1 MSVLFNNPLLGAAG
15 QGPSADLGD
24 TIAQS
29 LRFSGSKLTG
39 STVSTS
45 TWTCS
50 FWIKFAVGDG
60 SGYIFS
66 AGNDA
71 GVSTNGNQLYM
82 NNDAESVR
90 GRLSFDNGIEMATRR
105 LRDPSAWY
113 HIVGNYNGSVLNYWV
128 NNESLD
134 TLSGVAG
141 TGHSGT
147 FVIGGTPNTPVASCW
162 DAIYLAEFNYLDGT
176 VLTPSSFGRTNDD
189 GVWVPESLSS
199 LTSDQYGADGFRL
212 QFNDSSNLGDDSAP
226 TGGNHSSANDFTAS
240 GFDTSLVGIFS
251 ANLVSSSGTWASGR
265 LPAQLFDT
273 STSTMAQVG
282 ATGATMTFTP
292 TTPINYQS
300 LHYFNHGATW
310 NLNSGT
316 TGGTAGSAGWQEI
329 DGSSGTLT
337 SLQFLN
343 SGGGAAAV
351 GAIAINGTATANIL
365 VDNTDNDVDFF
376 DTPTNNYAVLNPLN
390 IFDASVTYSK
400 ANLRANYG
408 GGGNRVV
415 FVDMPMDD
423 GKYYWECTLK
433 DQVEAWVGVITE
445 DYEKRQVTVFSDN
458 SDGWSYNMSGS
469 TDNQKNHNGSNSSSH
484 GATVA
489 GDTIGFLLDIPSGTL
504 KIEINGATQSNSE
517 FTNIPTNKRLFV
529 AFNIGGGSGN
539 VNMDWNFGQMPFLFE
554 PTGYQHVATN
564 SLPEPTIKN
573 GKDHFEAITWTGD
586 GNDNRD
592 ITTTESFQPDFVWIK
607 RRGSTLDHG
616 LFDSVR
622 GGNKILYSNLTIAED
637 TSSVN
642 IKQFNSDG
650 FRLGT
655 GAQVN
660 ASSETYVAWCWKAGG
675 TAVSNTDGTITSSVS
690 ANTDAGFSIV
700 SYTGNSTLGATIGHG
715 LSSAPE
721 WILTKNRDTAADW
734 AVYHVNQDATA
745 PEDKYMAL
753 NTTDGT
759 ATAVDRWNNT
769 APTSTVFTVG
779 DAVQTNGANDMIA
792 YCWHSVPGYSAFG
805 SYTGNNSTDGVFIHT
820 GMKPAWILIKR
831 VNNADHWAVYDTTRD
846 VNNPAFQIL
855 RPDVANAED
864 TTQPNND
871 LDILSN
877 GFKWRTN
884 DSRYNASEQYVYA
897 CFAEHP
903 FGGENAPP
911 ATAR

>member
-82 NNDAESVR
+82 NNDADSVR

-105 LRDPSAWY
+105 LRDPNAWY

-176 VLTPSSFGRTNDD
+176 VLTPSSFGRTNDS

-212 QFNDSSNLGDDSAP
+212 VFDSSANGGIGDDSAP

-329 DGSSGTLT
+329 DGNSGTLT

-351 GAIAINGTATANIL
+351 GAIAINL
-365 VDNTDNDVDFF
+365 
-376 DTPTNNYAVLNPLN
+376 
-390 IFDASVTYSK
+390 
-400 ANLRANYG
+400 
-408 GGGNRVV
+408 
-415 FVDMPMDD
+415 
-423 GKYYWECTLK
+423 
-433 DQVEAWVGVITE
+433 
-445 DYEKRQVTVFSDN
+445 
-458 SDGWSYNMSGS
+458 
-469 TDNQKNHNGSNSSSH
+469 
-484 GATVA
+484 
-489 GDTIGFLLDIPSGTL
+489 
-504 KIEINGATQSNSE
+504 
-517 FTNIPTNKRLFV
+517 
-529 AFNIGGGSGN
+529 
-539 VNMDWNFGQMPFLFE
+539 
-554 PTGYQHVATN
+554 
-564 SLPEPTIKN
+564 SL
-573 GKDHFEAITWTGD
+573 
-586 GNDNRD
+586 
-592 ITTTESFQPDFVWIK
+592 
-607 RRGSTLDHG
+607 
-616 LFDSVR
+616 
-622 GGNKILYSNLTIAED
+622 
-637 TSSVN
+637 
-642 IKQFNSDG
+642 
-650 FRLGT
+650 
-655 GAQVN
+655 
-660 ASSETYVAWCWKAGG
+660 
-675 TAVSNTDGTITSSVS
+675 
-690 ANTDAGFSIV
+690 
-700 SYTGNSTLGATIGHG
+700 
-715 LSSAPE
+715 
-721 WILTKNRDTAADW
+721 
-734 AVYHVNQDATA
+734 
-745 PEDKYMAL
+745 
-753 NTTDGT
+753 
-759 ATAVDRWNNT
+759 
-769 APTSTVFTVG
+769 
-779 DAVQTNGANDMIA
+779 
-792 YCWHSVPGYSAFG
+792 
-805 SYTGNNSTDGVFIHT
+805 IH
-820 GMKPAWILIKR
+820 I
-831 VNNADHWAVYDTTRD
+831 
-846 VNNPAFQIL
+846 
-855 RPDVANAED
+855 
-864 TTQPNND
+864 
-871 LDILSN
+871 
-877 GFKWRTN
+877 
-884 DSRYNASEQYVYA
+884 
-897 CFAEHP
+897 
-903 FGGENAPP
+903 
-911 ATAR
+911 